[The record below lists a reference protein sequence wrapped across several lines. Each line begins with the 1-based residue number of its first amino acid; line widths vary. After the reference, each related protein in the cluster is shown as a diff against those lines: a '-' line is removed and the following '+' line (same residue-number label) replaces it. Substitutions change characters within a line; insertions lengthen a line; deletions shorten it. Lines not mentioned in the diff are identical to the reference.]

1 MRKNNFRNLMKYEIE
16 KNFTLCV
23 AITGVILLA
32 INIYLG
38 FVSASIKSNWG
49 VKSLAYIEQIVLDIE
64 RQFEIAT
71 GIGNVI
77 VYIGTVFFISLILL
91 KEWNGKNKTSYTLL
105 SLPVSRWKLLVS
117 KLLLPIGFLFINYA
131 IKIFS
136 FSTNIKLLSNY
147 INTEFDS
154 KVGADYLIYNFEVQ
168 MSTLNESYIFSDIAF
183 GLTLI
188 TFAFLVFLSSKSFGN
203 VGLVIS
209 LIICVGVILYSI
221 FASIIFGML
230 LNDRIPYPIN
240 TFIYVLGIVA
250 TLINFI
256 LIKKKVAV

>member
-1 MRKNNFRNLMKYEIE
+1 MKKNNFRTLMKYEIE

-23 AITGVILLA
+23 AITGVIFLA
-32 INIYLG
+32 INIYLV
-38 FVSASIKSNWG
+38 FIASSIKKNWG

-64 RQFEIAT
+64 KQFEIAT

-77 VYIGTVFFISLILL
+77 VYAGTVFLVALILS
-91 KEWNGKNKTSYTLL
+91 KEWSGKSKTSYTLL
-105 SLPVSRWKLLVS
+105 TLPVSRWKLLVS
-117 KLLLPIGFLFINYA
+117 KLLLPVGFLFINYA

-136 FSTNIKLLSNY
+136 FNINIKLFSNY
-147 INTEFDS
+147 INTDLGS

-168 MSTLNESYIFSDIAF
+168 MSTLNGNYIFSDIAF
-183 GLTLI
+183 GFTLI
-188 TFAFLVFLSSKSFGN
+188 AFAFLVFLSSKSFGN

-209 LIICVGVILYSI
+209 LIICIGVVFYSI

-250 TLINFI
+250 TVINFI